1 MEKINYKT
9 NTIGN
14 IREINIVD
22 FRRHLVAP
30 INVISRQIAVLGQ
43 KKIVSETNIA

>member
-1 MEKINYKT
+1 MEKT
-9 NTIGN
+9 NDKLNTVGIF
-14 IREINIVD
+14 REINIVD

-43 KKIVSETNIA
+43 KKFVAETNIA